1 MAFYNDEVL
10 IGNNMKRIASIML
23 LFVFILSVT
32 IAGAYDVLYVKN
44 WEVNQND
51 VIKNY
56 IHKSPYKMYTLSQ
69 LQGYTNKLL
78 NYILAIDENYKD
90 KVVIIR
96 VSSDITRDFMFINNK
111 LYVITDY
118 MQKSSEEYISGTI
131 AQLEKQYGVPQKQS
145 EGTTTTYTF
154 TKDESKVIA
163 IAENKG
169 KHYSLTI
176 YYYYKNLFRSLM
188 Q

>member
-1 MAFYNDEVL
+1 
-10 IGNNMKRIASIML
+10 MKRIFSIML
-23 LFVFILSVT
+23 IFVFVLP
-32 IAGAYDVLYVKN
+32 IAIVWAYDVLYVQN
-44 WEVNQND
+44 WEAKRKD

-56 IHKSPYKMYTLSQ
+56 VQKTPYKTYTLSQ
-69 LQGYTNKLL
+69 LQGYSNKLL
-78 NYILAIDENYKD
+78 NYILAIDENYKSRI
-90 KVVIIR
+90 VIVR
-96 VSSDITRDFMFINNK
+96 VGSDITRDFMLIDDK

-118 MQKSSEEYISGTI
+118 MQQSSEGYITGTI

-145 EGTTTTYTF
+145 EGVTTTYTF
-154 TKDESKVIA
+154 TKDETKVIA

-169 KHYSLTI
+169 KYYSLTI